1 MTLPSD
7 SPDHSPPHETPPRT
21 AQPGASQAPHRSS
34 AEPPARDTTPG
45 GETLGALANL
55 GWQALFTIGLASIAL
70 GVIVLIWPGETLRVV
85 GVLFGVFLL
94 VSGVFQL
101 TSAFGAHVPG
111 HLRAL
116 HFITGALC
124 VLLGL
129 VCFRGTLESILLLAL
144 WLGFG
149 WLLRGIM
156 MTAAAGSSPGMPARG
171 WQLFLGILTLLAGI
185 VLIVSPFGSIAA
197 LTLVTGVMAIV
208 LGAVEV
214 VHAVQLRIA
223 AGRLTRGAA
232 GKQRGARFHA
242 HPHPQH

>member
-1 MTLPSD
+1 MTSSSEFPGD
-7 SPDHSPPHETPPRT
+7 SPP
-21 AQPGASQAPHRSS
+21 QGASSPRASTGS
-34 AEPPARDTTPG
+34 EV
-45 GETLGALANL
+45 LGTMANL

-70 GVIVLIWPGETLRVV
+70 GVIVLAWPGETLRVV
-85 GVLFGVFLL
+85 GVLFGAFLL

-101 TSAFGAHVPG
+101 AAAFGAHVPG

-144 WLGFG
+144 WIGFG

-156 MTAAAGSSPGMPARG
+156 MTAAAASASDMPARG
-171 WQLFLGILTLLAGI
+171 WQLFLGVTTLLAGM
-185 VLIVSPFGSIAA
+185 VLIVLPFGSIAA
-197 LTLVTGVMAIV
+197 LTLVTGIMAIV
-208 LGAVEV
+208 LGVVELF
-214 VHAVQLRIA
+214 HAIQLRVE
-223 AGRLTRGAA
+223 AGRLTRGSAPR
-232 GKQRGARFHA
+232 QRRSLFHA

>member
-1 MTLPSD
+1 MTSPSE
-7 SPDHSPPHETPPRT
+7 SPGHNPPREAPPPT
-21 AQPGASQAPHRSS
+21 AAPES
-34 AEPPARDTTPG
+34 AN
-45 GETLGALANL
+45 LSALVNL
-55 GWQALFTIGLASIAL
+55 GWQALFTIGLASVAL
-70 GVIVLIWPGETLRVV
+70 GVIVLVWPGETLRVV

-101 TSAFGAHVPG
+101 ASAFGTHVPG

-156 MTAAAGSSPGMPARG
+156 MTAAAGASPGIPARG
-171 WQLFLGILTLLAGI
+171 WQMFLGIITLLAGV

-197 LTLVTGVMAIV
+197 LTLVTGIMAIV
-208 LGAVEV
+208 LGVVEV
-214 VHAVQLRIA
+214 FHAIQLRVE
-223 AGRLTRGAA
+223 AGRLTKGTAAKRGRPAF
-232 GKQRGARFHA
+232 RA

>member
-7 SPDHSPPHETPPRT
+7 SPDHGPPHETP
-21 AQPGASQAPHRSS
+21 HRSS
-34 AEPPARDTTPG
+34 TQAPPQGANPA

-94 VSGVFQL
+94 VTGVFQL
-101 TSAFGAHVPG
+101 ASAFGAHVPG

-129 VCFRGTLESILLLAL
+129 ICFRDTLESILLLAL

-197 LTLVTGVMAIV
+197 LTLVTGIMAIV
-208 LGAVEV
+208 LGVTEV
-214 VHAVQLRIA
+214 VHAIQLRIA
-223 AGRLTRGAA
+223 AGRLTRGSA
-232 GKQRGARFHA
+232 GKQRRALFHA